1 MCFPY
6 PGTPVTDY
14 YEYSQELARRGVEVV
29 MVSAYLTQEPDPAPR
44 HKHIGDVEVHELP
57 VQTFAKRS
65 FEPTRFAFKAFRL
78 INQLHN
84 EFRFDILQMQA
95 FPTLGLGIYPI
106 GPTPDV
112 LVLDIR
118 TTAIS
123 SRLFNLLS
131 KFVLNLQARLFSHVV
146 VLDQHL
152 ADFLFADRRERVT
165 VIPLGADFRKFYPGR
180 NPLCR
185 RQLGIPEGDI
195 VFIYVGNMD
204 AVRRIDRLVL
214 ALAEIAEDYPSA
226 RLILIGGGNQEE
238 YLHSLVQQKRLT
250 GRVAFTGLVPFLEIP
265 DLMRAGDIGLAYV
278 PDKIQYRN
286 QPPLKTVEY
295 LASGLPVIATDT
307 LGNRRFVTPGRNGL
321 LVDDDVKS
329 VAEGMRQLID
339 QPQARREIARV
350 ARNSVE
356 EFSYQHIV
364 AEQMLPFYEA
374 CLNRSRTE

>member
-1 MCFPY
+1 
-6 PGTPVTDY
+6 
-14 YEYSQELARRGVEVV
+14 
-29 MVSAYLTQEPDPAPR
+29 
-44 HKHIGDVEVHELP
+44 
-57 VQTFAKRS
+57 
-65 FEPTRFAFKAFRL
+65 L

-123 SRLFNLLS
+123 SWLFNLLS